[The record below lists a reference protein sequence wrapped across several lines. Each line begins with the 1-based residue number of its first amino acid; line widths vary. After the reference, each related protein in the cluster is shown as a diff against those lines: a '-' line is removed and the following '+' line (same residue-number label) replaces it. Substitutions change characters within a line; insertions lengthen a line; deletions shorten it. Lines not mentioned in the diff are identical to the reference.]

1 MKFKSA
7 VDNWFYFCALVLP
20 LGILLAVVMAM
31 GSMSTFE
38 GFIVFL
44 AAVLSLGLPFWL
56 VFGTWYE
63 VGSEVLTIR
72 SGPFRWTIPISSIR
86 SIEASR
92 SLIASPALSLNRL
105 RVRYGNRKSILVS
118 PRDVQG
124 FKRALG
130 F

>member
-1 MKFKSA
+1 MRFKSA

-44 AAVLSLGLPFWL
+44 AAVLSLGLPLWL
-56 VFGTWYE
+56 VFGTRYE
-63 VGSEVLTIR
+63 VGSEVLMIR